1 MNLRSGSRHG
11 LLILAAASVTYFI
24 ESFLRSVPSALA
36 PVLMREL
43 GFTHTGTGL
52 LISSYSFI
60 YALMQVPGG
69 ILGDSFGPRKVI
81 LSFTVLAVAGTFLFY
96 VSRSFEALT
105 AAQLLIGLGASVF
118 YINAV
123 KIVSSWF
130 GSERR
135 ASAIGTLSAS
145 SGLGHFVSYV
155 GFPIAVSLLGGWRTL
170 YLCVC
175 ALMAMNFVVNFAAL
189 KDGPGVRNV
198 HNPDRLPVGAALK
211 EVLLDRRLHPLLFGY
226 IFMSSNWA
234 LLSWMPQFLTDAG
247 RLSYLEVGVVSSA
260 ATIMGI
266 PGCIALGIVSDRLRR
281 RKLPLVL
288 FSVVSTAL
296 MAMLFVL
303 PAGTSALFFAAISG
317 AVGLSFS
324 IWVLVVAMIP
334 EVLPPSTAGVGLG
347 LTNGLGTLSFSIVTA
362 VYGALVDSTGS
373 YAASNRLLLAMEAM
387 ATIIFLFF
395 TRETYGGAG
404 GSKNPKI
411 DDQK

>member
-1 MNLRSGSRHG
+1 MNLKSGSRYG
-11 LLILAAASVTYFI
+11 LLILAAASVTYFT
-24 ESFLRSVPSALA
+24 ESFLRSVPSALT
-36 PVLMREL
+36 PVLMGEL
-43 GFTHTGTGL
+43 GLTHTGAGL

-69 ILGDSFGPRKVI
+69 LLGDSFGPRKVI
-81 LSFTVLAVAGTFLFY
+81 LSFTVLTIAGTFLFY
-96 VSRSFEALT
+96 ASRSVEALT

-135 ASAIGTLSAS
+135 ASAIGALSAS
-145 SGLGHFVSYV
+145 SGLGHFVSYM

-170 YLCVC
+170 YLYVC
-175 ALMAMNFVVNFAAL
+175 ALMVANFVVNFAVL
-189 KDGPGVRNV
+189 RDGPGVRNV
-198 HNPDRLPVGAALK
+198 HNPDRLPVGAALRG
-211 EVLLDRRLHPLLFGY
+211 VLLDRKLYPLLFGY

-260 ATIMGI
+260 ATIMVI

-296 MAMLFVL
+296 MALLFVL
-303 PAGTSALFFAAISG
+303 PSGTSTLVFTAVSG

-324 IWVLVVAMIP
+324 TWVLVVAMIP

-362 VYGALVDSTGS
+362 VYGALVDSTGA
-373 YAASNRLLLAMEAM
+373 YVASNGLLLAMEAV
-387 ATIIFLFF
+387 ATIVFLLF
-395 TRETYGGAG
+395 TRETYGGAERT
-404 GSKNPKI
+404 
-411 DDQK
+411 

>member
-1 MNLRSGSRHG
+1 MNLKSGSRYG
-11 LLILAAASVTYFI
+11 LLILAAASVTYFT
-24 ESFLRSVPSALA
+24 ESFLRSVPSALT
-36 PVLMREL
+36 PVLMGEL
-43 GFTHTGTGL
+43 GLTHTGAGL

-69 ILGDSFGPRKVI
+69 LLGDSFGPRKVI
-81 LSFTVLAVAGTFLFY
+81 LSFTVLTIAGTFLFY
-96 VSRSFEALT
+96 ASRSVEALT

-135 ASAIGTLSAS
+135 ASAIGALSAS
-145 SGLGHFVSYV
+145 SGLGHFVSYM

-170 YLCVC
+170 YLYVC
-175 ALMAMNFVVNFAAL
+175 ALMVANFVVNFAVL
-189 KDGPGVRNV
+189 RDGPGVRNV
-198 HNPDRLPVGAALK
+198 HNPDRLPVGAALRG
-211 EVLLDRRLHPLLFGY
+211 VLLDRKLYPLLFGY

-260 ATIMGI
+260 ATIMVI

-296 MAMLFVL
+296 MALLFVL
-303 PAGTSALFFAAISG
+303 PSGTSTLVFTAVSG

-324 IWVLVVAMIP
+324 TWVLVVAMIP

-362 VYGALVDSTGS
+362 VYGALVDSTGA
-373 YAASNRLLLAMEAM
+373 YAASNGLLLAMEAV
-387 ATIIFLFF
+387 ATIVFLLF
-395 TRETYGGAG
+395 TRETYGGAERT
-404 GSKNPKI
+404 
-411 DDQK
+411 

>member
-1 MNLRSGSRHG
+1 VNLKSGSRYG
-11 LLILAAASVTYFI
+11 LLILAAASVTYFT
-24 ESFLRSVPSALA
+24 ESFLRSVPSALT
-36 PVLMREL
+36 PVLMGEL
-43 GFTHTGTGL
+43 GLTHTGAGL

-69 ILGDSFGPRKVI
+69 LLGDSFGPRKVI
-81 LSFTVLAVAGTFLFY
+81 LSFTVLTIAGTFLFY
-96 VSRSFEALT
+96 ASRSVEALT

-135 ASAIGTLSAS
+135 ASAIGALSAS
-145 SGLGHFVSYV
+145 SGLGHFVSYM

-170 YLCVC
+170 YLYVC
-175 ALMAMNFVVNFAAL
+175 ALMVANFVVNFAVL
-189 KDGPGVRNV
+189 RDGPGVRNV
-198 HNPDRLPVGAALK
+198 HNPDRLPVGAALRG
-211 EVLLDRRLHPLLFGY
+211 VLLDRKLYPLLFGY

-260 ATIMGI
+260 ATIMVI

-296 MAMLFVL
+296 MALLFVL
-303 PAGTSALFFAAISG
+303 PSGTSTLVFTAVSG

-324 IWVLVVAMIP
+324 TWVLVVAMIP

-362 VYGALVDSTGS
+362 VYGALVDSTGA
-373 YAASNRLLLAMEAM
+373 YVASNGLLLAMEAV
-387 ATIIFLFF
+387 ATIVFLLF
-395 TRETYGGAG
+395 TRETYGGAERT
-404 GSKNPKI
+404 
-411 DDQK
+411 